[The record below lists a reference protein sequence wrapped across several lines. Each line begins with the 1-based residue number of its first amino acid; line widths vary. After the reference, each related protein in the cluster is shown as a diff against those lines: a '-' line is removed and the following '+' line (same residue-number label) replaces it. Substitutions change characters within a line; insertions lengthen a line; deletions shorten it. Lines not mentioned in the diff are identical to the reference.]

1 MSAWEPQLRVSTS
14 GINMVA
20 NPHNGTCQKD
30 LVRSV
35 NTLCSVQSEDSL
47 FTVSDNASLSVTELP
62 ATCQFTSVHNVN
74 MSHSVQAS
82 NDLLP
87 ISVKAALSIE
97 ELPAK
102 CQVMSAHP
110 PGFKLSSFPRSVRQE
125 LVPPSRV
132 TPINACKLQHEL
144 CVYPNQALVDY
155 VISALSFG
163 FRLGFSPES
172 VSLKLVSQKMLTVCF
187 QPSVIDHYLIT
198 ELEKGR
204 VAVPFSTSPLL
215 HLHISLFGI
224 TLKKY

>member
-1 MSAWEPQLRVSTS
+1 M
-14 GINMVA
+14 
-20 NPHNGTCQKD
+20 
-30 LVRSV
+30 
-35 NTLCSVQSEDSL
+35 
-47 FTVSDNASLSVTELP
+47 

-110 PGFKLSSFPRSVRQE
+110 PSFKLSSFARSVHQE

-144 CVYPNQALVDY
+144 CLHPNQALVDY

-172 VSLKLVSQKMLTVCF
+172 VSLKLASQKMPTVCF

>member
-1 MSAWEPQLRVSTS
+1 MA
-14 GINMVA
+14 A
-20 NPHNGTCQKD
+20 NPHSGTCQKD
-30 LVRSV
+30 LVHSV

-47 FTVSDNASLSVTELP
+47 FTVSDNASLSVTNLP
-62 ATCQFTSVHNVN
+62 AACQFTSVHSVN
-74 MSHSVQAS
+74 MSHSVQTS

-87 ISVKAALSIE
+87 ISVNAALSIE

-125 LVPPSRV
+125 RVPPSRI

-144 CVYPNQALVDY
+144 RLHPNQALVDN
-155 VISALSFG
+155 VISAFSFG

-172 VSLKLVSQKMLTVCF
+172 VSLKLASQKMPTVCF

-215 HLHISLFGI
+215 HLHISLLGI
-224 TLKKY
+224 ILKKY

>member
-1 MSAWEPQLRVSTS
+1 M
-14 GINMVA
+14 
-20 NPHNGTCQKD
+20 
-30 LVRSV
+30 
-35 NTLCSVQSEDSL
+35 
-47 FTVSDNASLSVTELP
+47 
-62 ATCQFTSVHNVN
+62 
-74 MSHSVQAS
+74 
-82 NDLLP
+82 LP
-87 ISVKAALSIE
+87 ISVNAVLPIE

-110 PGFKLSSFPRSVRQE
+110 PRFKLSSFPRSVRQE
-125 LVPPSRV
+125 LAPPSRV

-144 CVYPNQALVDY
+144 CLHPNQALVDY

-172 VSLKLVSQKMLTVCF
+172 VSLKLASQKMPSVCF

-198 ELEKGR
+198 ELENGR

-215 HLHISLFGI
+215 HLHINLFGI